1 MTGRR
6 RIARME
12 RSLAKTEKMRA
23 RMRRACTASSHGG
36 NNHSLAMICPIKK
49 IPAID
54 MFLLTL
60 LLFGLLSISPNQTV
74 LMAPDRVASCEE
86 VVELEP
92 RETEP

>member
-1 MTGRR
+1 MSNLRKTVTGRR

-54 MFLLTL
+54 IFLLTL
-60 LLFGLLSISPNQTV
+60 LFLPFINLT
-74 LMAPDRVASCEE
+74 
-86 VVELEP
+86 
-92 RETEP
+92 